1 MKLIGTDGTK
11 NSKKFFQ
18 PAGPEYYKDKILRN
32 SMRIKPKTKL
42 GKWSVYLNT
51 FFLIVIIISIIL
63 VKVFGILNFDDH
75 WWDVTVPIVFL
86 SSIVGFILGII
97 AIRKKDN
104 SFLVYASV
112 VVGLL
117 AILFIPLHSLF
128 IND

>member
-1 MKLIGTDGTK
+1 MANCLLYTE
-11 NSKKFFQ
+11 NSPVQFWYRPFT
-18 PAGPEYYKDKILRN
+18 YKDKMLRN

-42 GKWSVYLNT
+42 GKWSVGLNL

-63 VKVFGILNFDDH
+63 VNVLGILSYNDH

-86 SSIVGFILGII
+86 ASIVAFILGIM
-97 AIRKKDN
+97 AIKKKDH
-104 SFLVYASV
+104 SVLVYSSV

-117 AILFIPLHSLF
+117 AILFIFLHSLF